1 MGKIASKIPTG
12 SFWLRTDREDKNGEC
27 QIVLRYFCMKY
38 VFISTGISTR
48 QEWWDSKKGEVK
60 NGDKGWQEKNGRL
73 KRLKL
78 ECDGKIMEFKG
89 DFNPANL
96 KDLLLGD
103 KHKYHTFFEFAEDA
117 NRSGYERGL
126 YAESHFINRK
136 NFLKAYLVWCKE
148 RKYEGY
154 GVEDMV
160 TKGIMAE
167 YARWLMQERKASTA
181 KTYLINLRCMVRDAC
196 NAGIIDERMLK
207 KAFSETKI
215 STKTK
220 EYNEVTEEE
229 DKEVK
234 YLTKEQIRALEE
246 FRDKCDNEKRKRHLD
261 SFLFSYYSCGLRLSD
276 VVTLKWSD
284 INGNVIDKP
293 MVKMKRKQSILPVIS
308 KKGME
313 ILERYRANKTAF
325 CFGYFNDDYDFT
337 GLKINLAH
345 IISRMDASLKCAGVA
360 IGCEWLHFHCAR
372 HSFCVHTLS
381 AGIDIR
387 TVAALMGHKNTSM
400 IEQTYGAYL
409 DEYQEDVR
417 EKISVLLD
425 E

>member
-12 SFWLRTDREDKNGEC
+12 SFWLRTDRTDKNGEC

-38 VFISTGISTR
+38 VFVPTGISTR
-48 QEWWDSKKGEVK
+48 PEWWDNKKGEVK
-60 NGDKGWQEKNGRL
+60 NGDKGRQEKNGRL

-78 ECDGKIMEFKG
+78 ECDGKIMDFKG
-89 DFNPANL
+89 EFNPANL
-96 KDLLLGD
+96 KDLLTGR
-103 KHKYHTFFEFAEDA
+103 KENYTTFLDFAEDA
-117 NRSGYERGL
+117 NRSGYERGM
-126 YAESHFINRK
+126 YSESHYINRK
-136 NFLKAYLVWCKE
+136 NFIKAFSVWCKE

-154 GVEDMV
+154 SVEDMA
-160 TKGIMAE
+160 TKGIIGE
-167 YARWLMQERKASTA
+167 YARWLMAERKVSTA
-181 KTYLINLRCMVRDAC
+181 KTYLMNLRSWVRDAC
-196 NAGIIDERMLK
+196 NLGLIDENLSK
-207 KAFSETKI
+207 KVFSETKI
-215 STKTK
+215 STKIK
-220 EYNEVTEEE
+220 EYNEVSDGE

-234 YLTKEQIRALEE
+234 YLTKEQIRALEK
-246 FRDKCDNEKRKRHLD
+246 FRDKCDNEKKKRID
-261 SFLFSYYSCGLRLSD
+261 CFLFSYYSCGLRLSD

-337 GLKINLAH
+337 GLKINLGH
-345 IISRMDASLKCAGVA
+345 IISRMDAALKCAGVA

>member
-12 SFWLRTDREDKNGEC
+12 SFWLRTDRTDKNGEC

-38 VFISTGISTR
+38 VFVPTGISTR
-48 QEWWDSKKGEVK
+48 PEWWDNKKGEVK
-60 NGDKGWQEKNGRL
+60 NGDKGRQEKNGRL

-78 ECDGKIMEFKG
+78 ECDGKIMDFKG
-89 DFNPANL
+89 EFNPANL
-96 KDLLLGD
+96 KDLLTGR
-103 KHKYHTFFEFAEDA
+103 KENYTTFLDFAEDA
-117 NRSGYERGL
+117 NRSGYERGM
-126 YAESHFINRK
+126 YSESHYINRK
-136 NFLKAYLVWCKE
+136 NFIKAFSVWCKE

-154 GVEDMV
+154 SVEDMA
-160 TKGIMAE
+160 TKGIIGE
-167 YARWLMQERKASTA
+167 YARWLMAERKVSTA
-181 KTYLINLRCMVRDAC
+181 KTYLMNLRSWVRDAC
-196 NAGIIDERMLK
+196 NLGLIDENLSK
-207 KAFSETKI
+207 KVFSETKI
-215 STKTK
+215 STKIK
-220 EYNEVTEEE
+220 EYNEVSDGE

-234 YLTKEQIRALEE
+234 YLTKEQIRALEK
-246 FRDKCDNEKRKRHLD
+246 FRDKCDNEKKKRID
-261 SFLFSYYSCGLRLSD
+261 CFLFSYYACGLRLSD

-337 GLKINLAH
+337 GLKINLGH
-345 IISRMDASLKCAGVA
+345 IISRMDAALKCAGVA